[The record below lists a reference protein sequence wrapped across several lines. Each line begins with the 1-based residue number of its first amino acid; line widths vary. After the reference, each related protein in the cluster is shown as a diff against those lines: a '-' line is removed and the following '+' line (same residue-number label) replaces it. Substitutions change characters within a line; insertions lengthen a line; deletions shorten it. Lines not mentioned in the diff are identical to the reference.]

1 MGNSNPKQAFLEY
14 SPEELYKI
22 KRFLEDAS
30 SDKTSIKSASG
41 N

>member
-14 SPEELYKI
+14 SPEELKNI
-22 KRFLEDAS
+22 KRFLEEAS
-30 SDKTSIKSASG
+30 SDKYSIKRAYV